1 MTRNKELAHI
11 FNRIADALEIKGEMA
26 FKVQAYRKAARV
38 IEELPEDIEML
49 AKEKKL
55 QNIPGVGSGM
65 AAKIEEY
72 LTTGKMQKYEEA
84 LQGIPLGLLA
94 LLEIPSLGPKTIHLA
109 HKELGVK
116 NLDDLKR
123 AVNDGSLAR
132 LPGLGAKRVENIQ
145 KGIEIFEKAQERISI
160 YEALNIVEDVL
171 EHLKKAPGISKMA
184 AAGSIRR
191 MKETVGDIDILATG
205 KDGPA
210 IISHFSRHPRATR
223 VLAEGSTK
231 GSVLLETESGERQ
244 VDLRIVDASE
254 YGAALQYFTGS
265 KAHNIRLRSL
275 AKDLG
280 LKISEYGVF
289 KGEKKIAGREETEV
303 YQALGLPWIPPE
315 LREDRGEIEAG
326 QEGYLPRLV
335 ELEDIKGD
343 LHVHSNWSD
352 GSLDIEELIKLAR
365 QRGYQYIAICDHSQS
380 AKYARGLTPEQ
391 LLDQINE
398 IDRLNQNLAGFVV
411 LKGVEVDILADG
423 SLDLPD
429 KLLQKLDLVV
439 ASVHSGFRKNVTER
453 IIKAMTNPV
462 VQVIG
467 HPSGRLISGREGYE
481 VNLEEV
487 LKAARE
493 LGKALELNAYY
504 DRLDLNEFYLRKA
517 KEMGIP
523 IAIGTDTHGP
533 GGLVMMRFGVGI
545 ARRGWLEKEDVLN
558 CLPTKKLK
566 RCLQELRS
574 K

>member
-1 MTRNKELAHI
+1 MTRNKELANL
-11 FNRIADALEIKGEMA
+11 FNRIADALEIKGEVA

-49 AKEKKL
+49 AKGKKL

-65 AAKIEEY
+65 ATKIEEY

-84 LQGIPLGLLA
+84 LKGIPLGLLA
-94 LLEIPSLGPKTIHLA
+94 LLEIPGLGPKTIHLA

-123 AVNDGSLAR
+123 TVNDGTLAR
-132 LPGLGAKRVENIQ
+132 LPGLGPKRVQNIQ

-205 KDGPA
+205 KDGAA
-210 IISHFSRHPRATR
+210 IISHFCRHPRATR

-289 KGEKKIAGREETEV
+289 KGEKKIAGRDETEI

-352 GSLDIEELIKLAR
+352 GSLDIEELTKLAR

-391 LLDQINE
+391 LLDQMNE

-423 SLDLPD
+423 SLDLTD
-429 KLLQKLDLVV
+429 KLLQRLDLVV

-487 LKAARE
+487 LKAARK

-517 KEMGIP
+517 KEMAIP
-523 IAIGTDTHGP
+523 ITIGTDTHGP
-533 GGLVMMRFGVGI
+533 GGLAMMRFGVGI

-558 CLPTKKLK
+558 CLPSNKLK